1 MRINDNG
8 IIREMTAEEIAEYEA
23 RSEECSGV
31 HNDSALEIRVAEL
44 EMQLKFA
51 KILMGVEE

>member
-23 RSEECSGV
+23 AMARQPEPDPIEAMEAALNALGV
-31 HNDSALEIRVAEL
+31 ITRE
-44 EMQLKFA
+44 
-51 KILMGVEE
+51 

>member
-23 RSEECSGV
+23 RSAECSGM
-31 HNDSALEIRVAEL
+31 HNDSALEFRVAEL
-44 EMQLKFA
+44 EMQLKVA
-51 KILMGVEE
+51 KILLGVEE

>member
-23 RSEECSGV
+23 AMARQPEPEPEPTEMME
-31 HNDSALEIRVAEL
+31 SALNEL
-44 EMQLKFA
+44 
-51 KILMGVEE
+51 GVETRE